1 MILNCIENWAELY
14 SLDSRGKETNFLSI
28 FSALKSKEIE
38 FPPSF
43 FLQPVEPIGK
53 NNLKKDLHRVRK
65 LLKEFIRAIKT
76 QNKERAI
83 LIKKI
88 VNSYKKTLEFEINFR
103 SSHFQEISDDLNFTL
118 SQLKEAKKFFDD

>member
-1 MILNCIENWAELY
+1 M
-14 SLDSRGKETNFLSI
+14 
-28 FSALKSKEIE
+28 
-38 FPPSF
+38 
-43 FLQPVEPIGK
+43 
-53 NNLKKDLHRVRK
+53 HRVRK